1 MFSSANQP
9 HFTLTLE
16 GADFQVLAFEGRE
29 ALNTPFAFEL
39 ELVSEKASLDLEGLL
54 HKLAF
59 LQLSP
64 SGTGIHG
71 LVYSI
76 AQGEAGKR
84 LTRYRISL
92 RPKLAY
98 LAHRINQRIFQQM
111 TVPQIITQVLE
122 EHGILASDHQ
132 FHLSTEYP
140 ERVYCVQYDESD
152 LQFIQRLCEEE
163 GIHYHFQHS
172 SSAHTLVFG
181 DDQTVFPKLAP
192 VAYQQDNGLVADTP
206 VIKRFE
212 LRLTTRTSR
221 TTRRDYDFT
230 KPRIELESDAKS
242 EAQPDLEDY
251 DYPGRFT
258 DRQRGKHLAN
268 RALERHRSDY
278 RLAEGRSDQ
287 PLLVS
292 GHFLSLTEHTNA
304 AWNDLWLLTE
314 IFHEG
319 KQPQVLEESVT
330 SDTTDLKDDFHQGYR
345 NRFTATP
352 WDVPYRPPLDHPKP
366 QVLGTQRAVV
376 TGPEGEEIFCDQYGR
391 VKVQFFWD
399 REGEHDDKT
408 SCWMRVASNWASQN
422 FGSIN
427 LPRIGMEVL
436 ISFLEGDPDQPL
448 LTGCLYHGV
457 NLPPYKLPDFKTL
470 ATVKSKEYKGSR
482 ANELRIDDTTSEIS
496 IALRSDH
503 GASAINLGYLTHP
516 RPSGGKPRGEGF
528 ELRTDRHGAVRAAA
542 GLLITTE
549 PRPNESKHHKDLPE
563 TAERLATASEQQ
575 DGLGAQAREVQA
587 QETGDQD
594 DVAKALHAQHQGILG
609 SGPANM
615 SANEFPEF
623 TEPHLVLASPAGIAL
638 STPRSSHIATGEHLA
653 LSSTGHTSLSIGKRL
668 LASASQGMRLFVQ
681 NLGWRLVAVSGDID
695 VKALK
700 DSINLLAKLNIT
712 ANADRITITA
722 KTELVI
728 QGGGSATT
736 YNAGGITHATP
747 GPYTAH
753 AANFAYTG
761 AKSLAG
767 VFPEPPKPGQGTLEL
782 FNQYAGLQGIK
793 GGDFEVIDA
802 LGKSLKGSL
811 DAKGFATVSGAAPGP
826 AQVKFGPDPA
836 DTWSDGSYIGKPEW
850 PAEQPESD
858 SAPSSIEAMVASVLP
873 SEGKAAE
880 LLDSG
885 KALAKGGM
893 EMASNGMAAV
903 QKGMGVVQSA
913 QGAVQTAQQA
923 KSALQAGAS
932 GLPQLANLAGTVV
945 PSAAS
950 VLGNASKLAQ
960 LPTLPSM
967 PKLPSLPP
975 LTPPS
980 IPLKT
985 PDLLAGEMLS

>member
-1 MFSSANQP
+1 MFAPANQT
-9 HFTLTLE
+9 HFSLTID
-16 GADFQVLAFEGRE
+16 GADSYFQVLSFTGRE
-29 ALNTPFAFEL
+29 ALNQPFEFEL
-39 ELVSEKASLDLEGLL
+39 ELVSEKASINLESVL

-92 RPKLAY
+92 RPQLAY
-98 LAHRINQRIFQQM
+98 LAHRVNQRIFQQM
-111 TVPQIITQVLE
+111 TVPQIISQVLE
-122 EHGILASDHQ
+122 EHGILASEHKFQ
-132 FHLSTEYP
+132 LNAVYP
-140 ERVYCVQYDESD
+140 ERIYCVQYDESD
-152 LQFIQRLCEEE
+152 LQFVQRLCEEE

-172 SSAHTLVFG
+172 ASGHLLMFG

-192 VAYQQDNGLVADTP
+192 VAYQQDTGLVADQA
-206 VIKRFE
+206 VIKRFG
-212 LRLTTRTSR
+212 LRMTTRTSR

-230 KPRIELESDAKS
+230 KPKIELESDAKS
-242 EAQPDLEDY
+242 AAKPDLEDY
-251 DYPGRFT
+251 DYPGRFV
-258 DRQRGKHLAN
+258 DRERGKHLAT

-278 RLAEGRSDQ
+278 RLAEGTGDQ
-287 PLLVS
+287 PLLVT
-292 GHFLSLTEHTNA
+292 GHFLALTAHANP

-314 IFHEG
+314 ILHEG
-319 KQPQVLEESVT
+319 KQPQVLEEVISSDVT
-330 SDTTDLKDDFHQGYR
+330 DQKDDFHQGYR
-345 NRFTATP
+345 NRFSAIP

-366 QVLGTQRAVV
+366 KVLGTQSAVV

-399 REGEHDDKT
+399 REGQHDDKT

-436 ISFLEGDPDQPL
+436 ITFLEGDPDQPL
-448 LTGCLYHGV
+448 ITGCLYHGV

-516 RPSGGKPRGEGF
+516 RPSGGQPRGEGF

-549 PRPNESKHHKDLPE
+549 PRPNESRHHKDLPE

-575 DGLGAQAREVQA
+575 DGFGMQAREVQA
-587 QETGDQD
+587 QEAGDQD

-653 LSSTGHTSLSIGKRL
+653 LSSTGHTSLSIGKRF
-668 LASASQGMRLFVQ
+668 LASASRGMRLFVQ
-681 NLGWRLVAVSGDID
+681 SMGWRLVAASGDID
-695 VKALK
+695 VRALK

-736 YNAGGITHATP
+736 YNAGGITHATT

-767 VFPEPPKPGQGTLEL
+767 VFPEQPKPGKGNLEL
-782 FNQYAGLQGIK
+782 FNQYAGRQGIK
-793 GGDFEVIDA
+793 EGDYEVIDA
-802 LGKSLKGSL
+802 LGKSIKGKL
-811 DAKGFATVSGAAPGP
+811 DAKGFASVSGAAPGP
-826 AQVKFGPDPA
+826 ARVLFGKDPA

-850 PAEQPESD
+850 PLNPPGAD
-858 SAPSSIEAMVASVLP
+858 DVPSQVQAMVAQALP
-873 SEGKAAE
+873 SKNWDVLEKGK
-880 LLDSG
+880 S
-885 KALAKGGM
+885 LAQTGM
-893 EMASNGMAAV
+893 N
-903 QKGMGVVQSA
+903 
-913 QGAVQTAQQA
+913 AVQTAQ
-923 KSALQAGAS
+923 GAMQNAQQVKGAVQGGVA
-932 GLPQLANLAGTVV
+932 GLPKLASAAM
-945 PSAAS
+945 PSAS
-950 VLGNASKLAQ
+950 SILGAASK
-960 LPTLPSM
+960 SG
-967 PKLPSLPP
+967 KLPSLPAV
-975 LTPPS
+975 TPPKTS
-980 IPLKT
+980 FKT
-985 PDLLAGEMLS
+985 PGLLAGEMLS

>member
-1 MFSSANQP
+1 MFAPANQT
-9 HFTLTLE
+9 HFSLTID
-16 GADFQVLAFEGRE
+16 GADSYFQVLSFTGRE
-29 ALNTPFAFEL
+29 RLNQPFEFEL
-39 ELVSEKASLDLEGLL
+39 ELVSEKAAINLESVL

-64 SGTGIHG
+64 TGTGIHG

-92 RPKLAY
+92 RPQLAY
-98 LAHRINQRIFQQM
+98 LAHRVNQRIFQQM
-111 TVPQIITQVLE
+111 TVPQIIAQVLE
-122 EHGILASDHQ
+122 EHGILASEHKFQ
-132 FHLSTEYP
+132 LSAVYP
-140 ERVYCVQYDESD
+140 ERIYCVQYDESD
-152 LQFIQRLCEEE
+152 LHFVQRLCEEE
-163 GIHYHFQHS
+163 GIHYHFEHS
-172 SSAHTLVFG
+172 ASGHLLVFG

-192 VAYQQDNGLVADTP
+192 VTYQQDTGLVADQP
-206 VIKRFE
+206 VIKRFG
-212 LRLTTRTSR
+212 LRVITRTSR

-230 KPRIELESDAKS
+230 KPKIELESDAKS
-242 EAQPDLEDY
+242 AAKPDLEDY
-251 DYPGRFT
+251 DYPGRFV
-258 DRQRGKHLAN
+258 DRERGKHLAN

-278 RLAEGRSDQ
+278 RLAEGSSDQ

-292 GHFLSLTEHTNA
+292 GHFLALTAHANP

-314 IFHEG
+314 ILHEG
-319 KQPQVLEESVT
+319 KQPQVLEEVIS
-330 SDTTDLKDDFHQGYR
+330 SDVTDLKDDFHQGYR
-345 NRFTATP
+345 NQFTAIP
-352 WDVPYRPPLDHPKP
+352 WDVPYRPPLEHPKP
-366 QVLGTQRAVV
+366 KVLGTQSAVV

-399 REGEHDDKT
+399 REGQHDDKT

-436 ISFLEGDPDQPL
+436 ITFLEGDPDQPL
-448 LTGCLYHGV
+448 ITGCLYHGV

-516 RPSGGKPRGEGF
+516 RPSGGQPRGEGF
-528 ELRTDRHGAVRAAA
+528 ELRTDRHGAVRAGA

-563 TAERLATASEQQ
+563 TAERLATASDQQ
-575 DGLGAQAREVQA
+575 DSFAVQAKELQA
-587 QETGDQD
+587 QEAGDQD
-594 DVAKALHAQHQGILG
+594 DVAKALHAQHQGVLG

-615 SANEFPEF
+615 TANEFPEF

-638 STPRSSHIATGEHLA
+638 TTPRSSHIATGEHLA

-668 LASASQGMRLFVQ
+668 LASASRGMRLFVQ
-681 NLGWRLVAVSGDID
+681 SMGWRLVAASGDID
-695 VKALK
+695 VRALK

-736 YNAGGITHATP
+736 YNAGGITHATS

-761 AKSLAG
+761 AKSMAG
-767 VFPEPPKPGQGTLEL
+767 VFPEPPKPGKGNLEL
-782 FNQYAGLQGIK
+782 FNQYAGRQGIK
-793 GGDFEVIDA
+793 EGDYEVIDA
-802 LGKSLKGSL
+802 LGKSIKGKL
-811 DAKGFATVSGAAPGP
+811 DAKGFASVSGAAPGP
-826 AQVKFGPDPA
+826 ARVLFGKDPA

-850 PAEQPESD
+850 PLQP
-858 SAPSSIEAMVASVLP
+858 PSVEDVPSQVQAMVAQVLP
-873 SEGKAAE
+873 SKNWDVLEKGKE
-880 LLDSG
+880 L
-885 KALAKGGM
+885 AQGGM
-893 EMASNGMAAV
+893 S
-903 QKGMGVVQSA
+903 
-913 QGAVQTAQQA
+913 AVQTAQ
-923 KSALQAGAS
+923 GAMQTAQQVKGVMQGGAA
-932 GLPQLANLAGTVV
+932 GLPKLASAAM
-945 PSAAS
+945 PSAS
-950 VLGNASKLAQ
+950 RILGAASK
-960 LPTLPSM
+960 SG
-967 PKLPSLPP
+967 KLPSLPTV
-975 LTPPS
+975 TPPKTS
-980 IPLKT
+980 FKT
-985 PDLLAGEMLS
+985 PGLLAGEMLS

>member
-1 MFSSANQP
+1 MFAPANQT
-9 HFTLTLE
+9 HFSLTID
-16 GADFQVLAFEGRE
+16 GADSYFQVLSFTGRE
-29 ALNTPFAFEL
+29 RLNQPFEFEL
-39 ELVSEKASLDLEGLL
+39 ELVSEKASINLESVL

-64 SGTGIHG
+64 AGTGIHG

-92 RPKLAY
+92 RPQLAY
-98 LAHRINQRIFQQM
+98 LAHRVNQRIFQQM
-111 TVPQIITQVLE
+111 TVPQIIAQVLE
-122 EHGILASDHQ
+122 EHGILASEHKFQ
-132 FHLSTEYP
+132 LSALYP
-140 ERVYCVQYDESD
+140 ERIYCVQYDESD
-152 LQFIQRLCEEE
+152 LQFVQRLCEEE

-172 SSAHTLVFG
+172 ASGHLLVFG

-192 VAYQQDNGLVADTP
+192 VAYQQDTGLVADLP
-206 VIKRFE
+206 VIKRFG
-212 LRLTTRTSR
+212 LRMTTRTSR

-230 KPRIELESDAKS
+230 KPKIELESDAKS
-242 EAQPDLEDY
+242 AAKPDLEDY
-251 DYPGRFT
+251 DYPGRFV
-258 DRQRGKHLAN
+258 DRERGKHLAN

-278 RLAEGRSDQ
+278 RLAEGNSDQ

-292 GHFLSLTEHTNA
+292 GHFLALTAHANP

-319 KQPQVLEESVT
+319 KQPQVLEEVISSEV
-330 SDTTDLKDDFHQGYR
+330 TDLKDDFHQGYR
-345 NRFTATP
+345 NQFSAIP
-352 WDVPYRPPLDHPKP
+352 WDVPYRPPLEHPKP
-366 QVLGTQRAVV
+366 KVLGTQSAVV

-399 REGEHDDKT
+399 REGQHDDKT
-408 SCWMRVASNWASQN
+408 SCWMRVASNWASGN

-436 ISFLEGDPDQPL
+436 ITFLEGDPDQPL
-448 LTGCLYHGV
+448 ITGCLYHGV

-516 RPSGGKPRGEGF
+516 RPSGGQPRGEGF

-575 DGLGAQAREVQA
+575 DGFALQAKELQA
-587 QETGDQD
+587 QEPGDQD
-594 DVAKALHAQHQGILG
+594 DVAKALHSQHQGILG

-615 SANEFPEF
+615 TANEFPEF

-638 STPRSSHIATGEHLA
+638 TTPRSSHIATGEHLA
-653 LSSTGHTSLSIGKRL
+653 LSSTGHTSLSTGKRL
-668 LASASQGMRLFVQ
+668 LASASRGMRLFVQ
-681 NLGWRLVAVSGDID
+681 SMGWRLVAASGDID
-695 VKALK
+695 VRALK

-736 YNAGGITHATP
+736 YNAGGITHATS

-767 VFPEPPKPGQGTLEL
+767 VFPEPPKPGKGNLEL
-782 FNQYAGLQGIK
+782 FNQYAGHQGIK
-793 GGDFEVIDA
+793 EGDFEVIDA
-802 LGKSLKGSL
+802 LGKSIKGKL
-811 DAKGFATVSGAAPGP
+811 DAKGFASVSGAAPGP
-826 AQVKFGPDPA
+826 ARVLFGKDPA

-850 PAEQPESD
+850 PLTPPNAD
-858 SAPSSIEAMVASVLP
+858 DIPSQVQAMVAKALP
-873 SEGKAAE
+873 SAGSSAE
-880 LLDSG
+880 LLEKG
-885 KALAKGGM
+885 KGLAQTGM
-893 EMASNGMAAV
+893 SAAQQV
-903 QKGMGVVQSA
+903 
-913 QGAVQTAQQA
+913 QGA
-923 KSALQAGAS
+923 LQGGAA
-932 GLPQLANLAGTVV
+932 GLPKLASAAM
-945 PSAAS
+945 PSAS
-950 VLGNASKLAQ
+950 RILGAASK
-960 LPTLPSM
+960 SG
-967 PKLPSLPP
+967 KLPSLPAV
-975 LTPPS
+975 TPPKTS
-980 IPLKT
+980 FKT
-985 PDLLAGEMLS
+985 PGLLAGEMLS

>member
-1 MFSSANQP
+1 MFAPANQT
-9 HFTLTLE
+9 HFALTID
-16 GADFQVLAFEGRE
+16 GADSQFQVLSFTGRE
-29 ALNTPFAFEL
+29 ALNQPFEFEL
-39 ELVSEKASLDLEGLL
+39 ELVSEKASLNLESLL

-59 LQLSP
+59 LQLTQNGS
-64 SGTGIHG
+64 GIHG

-84 LTRYRISL
+84 LTRYKISL
-92 RPKLAY
+92 RPQLAY
-98 LAHRINQRIFQQM
+98 LAHRVNQRIFQQM
-111 TVPQIITQVLE
+111 TVPQIIAQVLE
-122 EHGILASDHQ
+122 EHGILASEHKFQ
-132 FHLSTEYP
+132 LSAVYP
-140 ERVYCVQYDESD
+140 ERIYCVQYDESD
-152 LQFIQRLCEEE
+152 LHFVQRLCEEE

-172 SSAHTLVFG
+172 ASGHLLVFG

-192 VAYQQDNGLVADTP
+192 VTYQQDTGLVADQP
-206 VIKRFE
+206 VIKRFG
-212 LRLTTRTSR
+212 LRMITRTSR

-230 KPRIELESDAKS
+230 KPKIELESDAKS
-242 EAQPDLEDY
+242 AAKPDLEDY
-251 DYPGRFT
+251 DYPGRFV
-258 DRQRGKHLAN
+258 DRERGKHLAN

-278 RLAEGRSDQ
+278 RLAEGSSDQ
-287 PLLVS
+287 PLLVT
-292 GHFLSLTEHTNA
+292 GHFLALAAHANP

-319 KQPQVLEESVT
+319 KQPQVLEEVISSDVT
-330 SDTTDLKDDFHQGYR
+330 DHKDDFHQGYR
-345 NRFTATP
+345 NRFSATP

-366 QVLGTQRAVV
+366 KVLGTQSAVV

-399 REGEHDDKT
+399 REGQHDDKT
-408 SCWMRVASNWASQN
+408 SCWMRVATNWAAQT

-427 LPRIGMEVL
+427 LPRVGMEVL

-448 LTGCLYHGV
+448 ITGCLYHGA

-516 RPSGGKPRGEGF
+516 RPSGGQPRGEGF

-575 DGLGAQAREVQA
+575 DGFALQAKELQA
-587 QETGDQD
+587 QEPGDQD

-623 TEPHLVLASPAGIAL
+623 TEAHLVLASPAGIAL

-681 NLGWRLVAVSGDID
+681 NLGWRLVAASGDID
-695 VKALK
+695 IRALK

-736 YNAGGITHATP
+736 YNAGGITHATT

-767 VFPEPPKPGQGTLEL
+767 VFPEPPKPGKGNLEL

-793 GGDFEVIDA
+793 GGDFEVVDA
-802 LGKSLKGSL
+802 LGKSLKGTL

-826 AQVKFGPDPA
+826 ARVMFGKDPA
-836 DTWSDGSYIGKPEW
+836 DTWSDGSYIGKAQW
-850 PAEQPESD
+850 PLSPPSAEDIPGPVQ
-858 SAPSSIEAMVASVLP
+858 AMVAQVLP
-873 SEGKAAE
+873 SKNWDVLEK
-880 LLDSG
+880 G
-885 KALAKGGM
+885 KALAQTGM
-893 EMASNGMAAV
+893 S
-903 QKGMGVVQSA
+903 
-913 QGAVQTAQQA
+913 AVQTAQGAMQTA
-923 KSALQAGAS
+923 QQVKSAVQGGVA
-932 GLPQLANLAGTVV
+932 GLPKLASAAM
-945 PSAAS
+945 PSASSLLGAAS
-950 VLGNASKLAQ
+950 RSG
-960 LPTLPSM
+960 
-967 PKLPSLPP
+967 KLPSLPAV
-975 LTPPS
+975 TPPKTS
-980 IPLKT
+980 FKT
-985 PDLLAGEMLS
+985 PGLLAGEMLS